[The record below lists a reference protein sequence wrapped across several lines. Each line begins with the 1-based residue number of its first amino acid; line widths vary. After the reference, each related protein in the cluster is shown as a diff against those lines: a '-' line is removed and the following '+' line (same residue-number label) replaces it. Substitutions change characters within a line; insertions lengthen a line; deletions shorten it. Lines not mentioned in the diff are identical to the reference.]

1 MSTMLLEKK
10 PRNSTREKML
20 MSKRFKVDFSGKGY
34 PSYRPISLKMNAPD
48 EVQAEE
54 WVKKQLEVWKLKSD
68 IKYSITEISK
78 EKEPVKEDVK
88 EKAPKK
94 KKKE

>member
-10 PRNSTREKML
+10 PRNSTRERTL

-48 EVQAEE
+48 ETQAEE
-54 WVKKQLEVWKLKSD
+54 WVKKQLEAWKLKND
-68 IKYSITEISK
+68 IKYSITEISA
-78 EKEPVKEDVK
+78 EPVKEEIK
-88 EKAPKK
+88 EKTTKK
-94 KKKE
+94 KKSK